1 MEWLTG
7 YIVKICAAA
16 LISFVVDMLLPE
28 GNIKRTARF
37 CASLVITI
45 IICAP
50 LINLFTQQQTVI
62 TPPDENHSVPDEYQ
76 IKQSV
81 EKAITQL
88 IKTVDGFN
96 EAQVTV
102 TLSDGN
108 PYSVEIYKNQNGAPI
123 NKLNEQKIIE
133 LISVLYKID
142 ENKIYIRE

>member
-7 YIVKICAAA
+7 YVIKICAAA

-28 GNIKRTARF
+28 GNIKKTARF
-37 CASLVITI
+37 CSSLVITI

-50 LINLFTQQQTVI
+50 LISLFSQQQTI
-62 TPPDENHSVPDEYQ
+62 TAPANEYENVTDEFQ

-88 IKTVDGFN
+88 IKTVEGFE

-102 TLSDGN
+102 TLADGN
-108 PYSVEIYKNQNGAPI
+108 PYSVEIYKNGNDAPI
-123 NKLNEQKIIE
+123 NKLNQQKIIN

>member
-7 YIVKICAAA
+7 YVVKICAAA

-76 IKQSV
+76 
-81 EKAITQL
+81 AITQL

>member
-7 YIVKICAAA
+7 YVVKTCAAA

-62 TPPDENHSVPDEYQ
+62 TPPDENHSVPDE
-76 IKQSV
+76 SD
-81 EKAITQL
+81 KA
-88 IKTVDGFN
+88 KRGKGD
-96 EAQVTV
+96 
-102 TLSDGN
+102 N
-108 PYSVEIYKNQNGAPI
+108 PAYKNSRRI
-123 NKLNEQKIIE
+123 
-133 LISVLYKID
+133 
-142 ENKIYIRE
+142 

>member
-1 MEWLTG
+1 
-7 YIVKICAAA
+7 
-16 LISFVVDMLLPE
+16 MLLPE

-62 TPPDENHSVPDEYQ
+62 TPPDKNHSVPDEYQ

-88 IKTVDGFN
+88 IKTV
-96 EAQVTV
+96 
-102 TLSDGN
+102 DGN